1 MYINYS
7 GIIVYTTHSATA
19 TTGVTMAITH
29 AAMDTLLTLTYIY
42 IHICAYVSKYT
53 YNIDVL

>member
-29 AAMDTLLTLTYIY
+29 TAMDTLLTYIY
-42 IHICAYVSKYT
+42 IHICAYVRKYT